1 MTNLIHT
8 DNDELKT
15 MENLQSIWE
24 YMVAEK

>member
-1 MTNLIHT
+1 MTNLIHI